1 MIQPRLPLLVLAAMA
16 CSTTSRPA
24 SSAAPMPNTSIA
36 APQSSAQHA
45 GGTVVLPAGG
55 TLLKFCSAPELSVTI
70 KIDSLAGG
78 ATRFAMGTAAIAA
91 RGSNTGTHRDE
102 DEAIY
107 FLRGAGWT
115 FVGRDTVAVEPGL
128 MLFVPQGVPHG
139 FFNTGA
145 TPLEFIW
152 VIAPQGLANRF
163 RKGGISPGN
172 ACPPRAAP

>member
-1 MIQPRLPLLVLAAMA
+1 MIQQRLPLFVLAAMA

-24 SSAAPMPNTSIA
+24 SSAAPTPNTSTA

-45 GGTVVLPAGG
+45 VGAVVLPAGG
-55 TLLKFCSAPELSVTI
+55 TQLEFCSTPHLSVNI

-78 ATRFAMGTAAIAA
+78 ATSFAMGTAAIAA
-91 RGSNTGTHRDE
+91 RGSNTGTHRTE

-115 FVGRDTVAVEPGL
+115 FVGRDTVAVESGL
-128 MLFVPQGVPHG
+128 MLFVPRGVPHG

-145 TPLEFIW
+145 SPLEFIW
-152 VIAPQGLANRF
+152 VIAPQGLASRF
-163 RKGGISPGN
+163 REGGISPGN
-172 ACPPRAAP
+172 ACPP